1 MSIDLHNRRA
11 IVTGAA
17 SGFGKA
23 VTHELLRSGAT
34 VVATDV
40 DTDGLTRLTDEA
52 SSDALRTQRLDVG
65 VQPLG
70 QRSSLMRAHLTLPS

>member
-40 DTDGLTRLTDEA
+40 DTDGLARLTDEN
-52 SSDALRTQRLDVG
+52 
-65 VQPLG
+65 
-70 QRSSLMRAHLTLPS
+70 

>member
-52 SSDALRTQRLDVG
+52 TLMPCAPSGSMLAM
-65 VQPLG
+65 QPLG
-70 QRSSLMRAHLTLPS
+70 QRSSLMRAHLTSPS